1 MLQSMNYQREG
12 LSLSGLA
19 SEMIAAGGWN
29 QQDTLKICEKYLV
42 SVNKWVGLP
51 PLNTG
56 RQWPGSILL
65 NSKRA
70 FCFCGGDLD
79 EDLNSI

>member
-19 SEMIAAGGWN
+19 SEMIGLGGWN
-29 QQDTLKICEKYLV
+29 QDTLKICEKYLV

-51 PLNTG
+51 PLNTP

-70 FCFCGGDLD
+70 FCFCGGLDED
-79 EDLNSI
+79 EDLNSV